1 MSAAAG
7 DLQPP
12 AAPDGA
18 DGPPMLRVVCA
29 SDVLT
34 GDYVRESAVRWN
46 GENGMSVIV
55 AAPGSGGRPHWQF
68 EVFDDVQ
75 VSSVEAAAFPHLVE
89 CWTYR
94 DGKAC
99 AVSFTLPGMPPAPVA
114 VAGYVPPRPVEQ
126 AASVPA
132 VQAAAPAPT
141 PTPAPVPVR
150 TAPPPPVER
159 AAPVPVV
166 QVPAPAVRAPVPAVQ
181 APVPAV
187 QAPGPAPVPARS
199 RIPARSPP
207 PPPAEQPLPA
217 ERPPAYC
224 PPPPPTE
231 QAVQAPRAPAPAASA
246 PPPPA
251 RPEQASAPAAVVPA
265 ADAAAAVQPAPA
277 AAAPAPAGRPP
288 TPGARVVDGKWCV
301 QGRCLGVGTY
311 GKVYAGYDI
320 ETGASVAVKTSAPQ
334 AGLTPRQVANQ
345 IQLLRREICVQRE
358 CDNHPNLLPILGFIE
373 GDGRWT
379 IVTPLMDGGDL
390 SLLLVYQKPLDPV
403 PLRQLCGDLLCGLG
417 ELQRR
422 NIVHRDFKPA
432 NLLLSSSDPL
442 RAVLKIADYGFARAL
457 QEPDDLLCTKC
468 GTGGYMAP
476 EVIDLEQR
484 TYSANADTFSVG
496 VVIWEMASGQRP
508 FPDGDASGAMRG
520 SMLRGRTRN
529 DKLLP
534 PACLKCC
541 KQLMEPRHRYRP
553 TVAQLEQTG
562 DAWLLECMEARR
574 KRDAGVDE
582 GASPSQSEE
591 HIGGADG
598 AGWVVLR
605 GRPLLEGTLGAVF
618 EGRSSGTQE
627 RVAVKELKKDRLTP
641 SQREM
646 LDLEVGLA
654 GRREEHANLLTVV
667 AALEEPG
674 RYLIV
679 TPFMDGGDLAQELR
693 GGPLV
698 GVALRQQCGDL
709 LCGLGELQRRKVVH
723 RDIKPQNLLLTSRD
737 RLRAVLKIG
746 DFASAKAM
754 GDADDLMMTKCG
766 SPSYAAP
773 EVFDVQQRMYSASA
787 DTFSAGVVMAEMGT
801 GGLPFVGTEIGV
813 LRRQMMRQQ
822 LRRSELLPP
831 ACLVCCKL
839 MLAYNPSERPSV
851 AQLRTDGDAWLLEC
865 VAACE
870 ERDTGV
876 RRAPSAQAAAADPGT
891 GAGDVGALTR
901 GSGPSV
907 NLAAHG
913 LALQSA
919 SEVLC
924 FSHDAARGRFLVGMR
939 GGFNVTA
946 VGGDGGAGSVSEQDQ
961 FRALGGGVGAI
972 VAVGASVAGVP
983 AKDGL
988 LLAIAGGGRPAAL
1001 PIGTVAL
1008 WDENAGAGRPV
1019 DRIDVGEPVVSLA
1032 AERTWLAVVCP
1043 EHIFVYH
1050 LDPHVGVVPKHKLRT
1065 ASNPRGVVALRFRP
1079 RGDGVL
1085 CFPDGSGPG
1094 RLRMAALSASDV
1106 AAAKPC
1112 PAEDFPLTAWLQH
1125 ATASVQRRNAK
1136 VETVLKMRRSE
1147 YDCPFSASPPATHV
1161 ADCEC
1166 EEPIAAVAV
1175 DALCDEIAVVTRSGR
1190 LVYLFSRQGGRPRA
1204 QLSRG
1209 AYDAVVMSLSFAEHQ
1224 GRLFLCTSSQ
1234 RTAHVWKSVGAHEQ
1248 EFQYWTGRVH
1258 NMPDA
1263 AVFAGFCSAVPGSNL
1278 WLYGPEQG
1286 RLQMRLFDTS
1296 LQRSDVPLVGRTR
1309 TVPAPCSMLRKDEIM
1324 DRCPLPHCILLGDR
1338 RQRRSENV
1346 FVHVIAEV
1354 NSAAR
1359 LVDQREDKPAVA
1371 VVVREDEL
1379 VLVPNDPRRNVVVVD
1394 HSWVADVQPG
1404 SGYGSHP
1411 YAVDVKLRF
1420 AGTVSIQF
1428 PGQSDRDTFKR
1439 TLLREGARSRG
1450 RPELSPIR
1458 RLWLFLLWQR
1468 QLDRVRSE
1476 PTWLPSQHDGELRGA
1491 LGPCS
1496 VLHHVQ
1502 LFIAGPRPCPLPW
1515 GGPAAE
1521 WFLSRVI
1528 GALRPW

>member
-1 MSAAAG
+1 MERTEC
-7 DLQPP
+7 P
-12 AAPDGA
+12 
-18 DGPPMLRVVCA
+18 
-29 SDVLT
+29 
-34 GDYVRESAVRWN
+34 
-46 GENGMSVIV
+46 
-55 AAPGSGGRPHWQF
+55 
-68 EVFDDVQ
+68 
-75 VSSVEAAAFPHLVE
+75 SS
-89 CWTYR
+89 
-94 DGKAC
+94 
-99 AVSFTLPGMPPAPVA
+99 S
-114 VAGYVPPRPVEQ
+114 PR
-126 AASVPA
+126 
-132 VQAAAPAPT
+132 
-141 PTPAPVPVR
+141 
-150 TAPPPPVER
+150 
-159 AAPVPVV
+159 
-166 QVPAPAVRAPVPAVQ
+166 PAPAGGRIGSLRCLMTCRCRVSRPQRFRTWWSAGHTEMARLAQSASRCQ
-181 APVPAV
+181 ACRQRQWRLQVMCRRGPSSRLRRSQRCRQPHPHPHRRRRQFQSA
-187 QAPGPAPVPARS
+187 QHRRRRSSGLHRSQWCRYRPQPCGHRSQPYRHRPGPAPVPARS

-1065 ASNPRGVVALRFRP
+1065 ASNPRGVVALCPKGLRR
-1079 RGDGVL
+1079 RGLTSPFESVL
-1085 CFPDGSGPG
+1085 CFPDNSGPG
-1094 RLRMAALSASDV
+1094 WLRTVTLTVPNTPAPPLPEAEL
-1106 AAAKPC
+1106 PC
-1112 PAEDFPLTAWLQH
+1112 LQYLRR
-1125 ATASVQRRNAK
+1125 AVQHRNRQ
-1136 VETVLKMRRSE
+1136 VDTVLSVWKWGKC
-1147 YDCPFSASPPATHV
+1147 DKFSPPPAMTTL
-1161 ADCEC
+1161 ADCDSLQEDA
-1166 EEPIAAVAV
+1166 ERRERITAVAV
-1175 DALCDEIAVVTRSGR
+1175 NPADGTIAATTESARYVSV
-1190 LVYLFSRQGGRPRA
+1190 FAPQGGQPKA
-1204 QLSRG
+1204 LLKRG
-1209 AYDAVVMSLSFAEHQ
+1209 SSDSAVISLSFGH
-1224 GRLFLCTSSQ
+1224 GCLCTASR
-1234 RTAHVWKSVGAHEQ
+1234 RTVHVWKRADDAAEQ
-1248 EFQYWTGRVH
+1248 YHYWAKRHH
-1258 NMPDA
+1258 NMDVDNR
-1263 AVFAGFCSAVPGSNL
+1263 AVYVGFCNAVRGGNL
-1278 WLYGPEQG
+1278 WLYAPERG
-1286 RLQMRLFDTS
+1286 ALQVLSLNDKLAWELRQVLSAAVPHPYAPAHQQRVAREMLERSRPFGLRYATVFDY
-1296 LQRSDVPLVGRTR
+1296 V
-1309 TVPAPCSMLRKDEIM
+1309 CSEPSR
-1324 DRCPLPHCILLGDR
+1324 
-1338 RQRRSENV
+1338 
-1346 FVHVIAEV
+1346 
-1354 NSAAR
+1354 AAR
-1359 LVDQREDKPAVA
+1359 LVPPPGAHGGDGKYPVG